1 MSGKEAMLDK
11 RAHLVTQVLGM
22 RDQILDVHTVE
33 RELPADCAL
42 LLCSDGLW
50 NYFLE
55 SDELAAALRQGSS
68 AGSLS
73 VCRYLVDAA
82 NERGGQDNVT
92 VALLTTQSPPSGS

>member
-1 MSGKEAMLDK
+1 MLDK

-22 RDQILDVHTVE
+22 RDQQVDIHIVE
-33 RELPADCAL
+33 RELPEDCAL

-55 SDELAAALRQGSS
+55 TDELATALRQHNSGD
-68 AGSLS
+68 SLS

-92 VALLTTQSPPSGS
+92 VAMLLTTTRSQQPGS